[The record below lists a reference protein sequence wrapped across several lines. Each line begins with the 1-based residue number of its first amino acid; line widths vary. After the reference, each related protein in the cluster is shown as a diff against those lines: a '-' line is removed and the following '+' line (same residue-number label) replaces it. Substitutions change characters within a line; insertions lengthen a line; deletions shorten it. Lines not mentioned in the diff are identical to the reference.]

1 MAWCRRLGTLVIV
14 ASLAFACGTPS
25 VFTVSVYN
33 DANRVIRLQA
43 VPDPNDGLGFS
54 HPVVLSEGQMRR
66 ILNGLMVEDRGSAL
80 ALSLGGS
87 ATNDR
92 QPAFSQAEAEFL
104 APLLVKGLG
113 MATPEEIVTFFDTQN
128 VTSLEQMT
136 TSGGIYAAGD
146 EVHIVFANYRV
157 RTPIEEDERHEAPH
171 HTQPMVPVQSRPLR
185 LVFEPSKYMVPQAE
199 PGFME
204 KMVHGNILHVAV
216 KYRDLP
222 LSPPDAEPPEVGREA
237 NPASPE

>member
-1 MAWCRRLGTLVIV
+1 MVWCRRLGTLVIV
-14 ASLAFACGTPS
+14 ASLVFACGTPS
-25 VFTVSVYN
+25 VFTVSIYN

-43 VPDPNDGLGFS
+43 VPDPKDGSGFS
-54 HPVVLSEGQMRR
+54 HPIVLSEAQMRLV
-66 ILNGLMVEDRGSAL
+66 LNGLIVEDRGSAL
-80 ALSLGGS
+80 ALSLGGN
-87 ATNDR
+87 ATSDR
-92 QPAFSQAEAEFL
+92 QPAFTRAEAEFL

-146 EVHIVFANYRV
+146 ELHVVFANYRV

-185 LVFEPSKYMVPQAE
+185 LVFEPSKYMVRQAD
-199 PGFME
+199 PGFVE

-222 LSPPDAEPPEVGREA
+222 VEETEGKEA
-237 NPASPE
+237 SNER